1 MSIDR
6 GMDKHVAH
14 TYNGILVSHK
24 KNETATFKDVDGP
37 RDAQKECKKSEW
49 ENQVLYINAYMW
61 DLKKMVQMNLFA
73 KQK

>member
-37 RDAQKECKKSEW
+37 RDAQKECKKFLRMRKPSII
-49 ENQVLYINAYMW
+49 Y
-61 DLKKMVQMNLFA
+61 
-73 KQK
+73 